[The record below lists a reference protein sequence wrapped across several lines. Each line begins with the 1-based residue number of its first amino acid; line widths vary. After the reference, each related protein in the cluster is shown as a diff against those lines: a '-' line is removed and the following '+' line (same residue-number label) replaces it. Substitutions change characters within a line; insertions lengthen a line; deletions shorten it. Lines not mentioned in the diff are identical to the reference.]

1 MEPSECSSA
10 SSGSSSTRTN
20 GGETLHSLSY
30 SQVQRLTEV
39 VSEKLQLYPKA
50 GTGNF
55 PPLPISPSRL
65 VKVVKRRLA
74 EKGVRVRDV
83 RLNGSAASYCLAEE
97 RELDPRP
104 HYNDLDVIFR
114 LDLRDDFELHVV
126 KDEVLNSLYDFFPE
140 GSRTERITPYMLEES
155 YVKKMVKV
163 TGTTDRWSL
172 IALGDELGKN
182 IELKF
187 VDSMKRQYEFSVDS
201 FQIILDSL
209 LLIDEVKEVGSVLKI
224 EPDFF
229 PTVYATSLYGDFEEA
244 LHHLD
249 HRLISTRNPAE
260 IRGGGLLKYCYLQV
274 VGYKPAYPD
283 EMETHEPYMCS
294 RFFIDFPSTHSQ
306 LTKIQKY
313 LYTRFNQ
320 PDQMINGAEFLD
332 MLMHVVSKQ
341 ARCLMESERQ
351 KTITIIHQIQLW
363 HFPMFCSPMPFYSI
377 PPAVRRRPS
386 WHPPHHHN
394 NHHHTNHF
402 HHHNNHHH
410 YHNHRH
416 HSFSGSRRRA
426 GSNGSDSDTLH
437 SPPPTPPFFF
447 PHTANNTLPVG
458 PAPTQV
464 W

>member
-1 MEPSECSSA
+1 MEASDCSSCDEN
-10 SSGSSSTRTN
+10 SRTSR
-20 GGETLHSLSY
+20 GETLHSLSY
-30 SQVQRLTEV
+30 PQVQRLRKV
-39 VSEKLQLYPKA
+39 VSETLQLYPKA

-65 VKVVKRRLA
+65 VKAVKRRLA
-74 EKGVRVRDV
+74 KRDVRVMDV
-83 RLNGSAASYCLAEE
+83 RLNGSAASYCLTEE

-140 GSRTERITPYMLEES
+140 GTSTERITSYMLEES

-163 TGTTDRWSL
+163 TGSTTDRWSL
-172 IALGDELGKN
+172 IALGDESGKN

-187 VDSMKRQYEFSVDS
+187 VDTMKRQYEFSVDS
-201 FQIILDSL
+201 FQIILDSPFL
-209 LLIDEVKEVGSVLKI
+209 MDEVKEVGSVVKI

-283 EMETHEPYMCS
+283 EMESHEPYMCS

-306 LTKIQKY
+306 WTKIQKY
-313 LYTRFNQ
+313 LFTRFSQ
-320 PDQMINGAEFLD
+320 PEQMMNGAEFLD
-332 MLMHVVSKQ
+332 MLMRVVSKQ

-351 KTITIIHQIQLW
+351 KTIAVIHHIQIF
-363 HFPMFCSPMPFYSI
+363 HFPMFCGPLPFYSM
-377 PPAVRRRPS
+377 PAVGRRPS

-394 NHHHTNHF
+394 GHRHNGYHYHTNH
-402 HHHNNHHH
+402 
-410 YHNHRH
+410 YQHRH
-416 HSFSGSRRRA
+416 PSPGGGGRRRA
-426 GSNGSDSDTLH
+426 GSNSSDCDNLH
-437 SPPPTPPFFF
+437 SPPPPPPPPPHFFF
-447 PHTANNTLPVG
+447 PHTANNSVPVG
-458 PAPTQV
+458 PTPTQV